1 MAEILQQTKGKE
13 DKALECYEKALK
25 ISKSLYGSENFKT
38 LECFL
43 NLAQLYEILGKKE
56 EADRMFNQCL
66 LNFDKK
72 ENKNQNRHKNNSD

>member
-43 NLAQLYEILGKKE
+43 NLA
-56 EADRMFNQCL
+56 
-66 LNFDKK
+66 
-72 ENKNQNRHKNNSD
+72 

>member
-56 EADRMFNQCL
+56 EADRMFSQCL

-72 ENKNQNRHKNNSD
+72 ENKNRLKHNSD

>member
-43 NLAQLYEILGKKE
+43 TILNSKPSINKAPQAGAVKP
-56 EADRMFNQCL
+56 CL
-66 LNFDKK
+66 
-72 ENKNQNRHKNNSD
+72 S